1 MDKLI
6 LLRWISGIK
15 KIALNNFYKFGFDD
29 RIQLIKG
36 NVIKEITKLNKLDD
50 FTYVDA
56 DNLYYQYHYKYC
68 ILILKSG
75 RILLVDNVLWCAQI
89 LAPKDP
95 KSSVLDSFNK
105 HVKDDN
111 IVNQLLLPIRD
122 GCTIVRKK

>member
-1 MDKLI
+1 M
-6 LLRWISGIK
+6 
-15 KIALNNFYKFGFDD
+15 
-29 RIQLIKG
+29 
-36 NVIKEITKLNKLDD
+36 
-50 FTYVDA
+50 
-56 DNLYYQYHYKYC
+56 
-68 ILILKSG
+68 LILKSW

-105 HVKDDN
+105 HVKVDN